1 MSEVNYNETVVLPL
15 FQRKY
20 QELMSSNLILEINL
34 LVEQARNATL
44 QEQVNKLEAKLAKK
58 KKTNPVETTETLDGE
73 SY

>member
-1 MSEVNYNETVVLPL
+1 MAEVNYNETVVLPL

-20 QELMSSNLILEINL
+20 QELMSSNLVLEINL

-44 QEQVNKLEAKLAKK
+44 QDQVNKLEAKLAKK
-58 KKTNPVETTETLDGE
+58 KKTTPTEQQETLDGE

>member
-1 MSEVNYNETVVLPL
+1 MAEVNYNETVVLPL

-34 LVEQARNATL
+34 LVEQARNKTL
-44 QEQVNKLEAKLAKK
+44 QEQVNKLEARLAKK
-58 KKTNPVETTETLDGE
+58 KKNTSADASEVLDGE